1 MHLLSN
7 FYHMKTLRPLIL
19 PVTLLLGA
27 CASVSTQVVRL
38 DPAAQFA
45 PTSSVEVLL
54 QKPTRPHV
62 EIALLESRGTS
73 EAAMLNDA
81 REKAAA
87 LGANAIVR
95 IEVER
100 IYHPPVAVYDPWIDP
115 LWYGYHPYR
124 PFGIYPHPWGA
135 YRVVGGG
142 YSYVMKSTA
151 IRYSAP

>member
-1 MHLLSN
+1 
-7 FYHMKTLRPLIL
+7 MKTMHPLIL
-19 PVTLLLGA
+19 LLSLVLSA
-27 CASVSTQVVRL
+27 CASVSTQIVRL

-87 LGANAIVR
+87 LGANAIVK
-95 IEVER
+95 IETER
-100 IYHPPVAVYDPWIDP
+100 IYHPPVAIYDPWVDP

-124 PFGIYPHPWGA
+124 PFAIHPHPWGA

-142 YSYVMKSTA
+142 YSYVLKSTA
-151 IRYSAP
+151 IRYREGG

>member
-1 MHLLSN
+1 
-7 FYHMKTLRPLIL
+7 MKTLR
-19 PVTLLLGA
+19 LLLLSAALVLGA
-27 CASVSTQVVRL
+27 CAGVSTQVVRL
-38 DPAAQFA
+38 NPSAQF
-45 PTSSVEVLL
+45 PQTSSVEVLL

-81 REKAAA
+81 REKAAQ

-95 IEVER
+95 IETER

-124 PFGIYPHPWGA
+124 PFAIHPHPWGA
-135 YRVVGGG
+135 YRMVGGG
-142 YSYVMKSTA
+142 YSYVLKSTA
-151 IRYSAP
+151 IRYSEN